1 VKSSGHHFNAWRPG
15 GRPDADAPPVRTRF
29 CHRFL
34 FLMDRRRLTDRIPR
48 ERPAVRAA
56 RAACDSNLFRLRD
69 TGMIFL

>member
-1 VKSSGHHFNAWRPG
+1 MPG
-15 GRPDADAPPVRTRF
+15 APPVRTRF

-34 FLMDRRRLTDRIPR
+34 FLMDRRRLIDRIPP